1 MRRLGLLFLALS
13 FVLGCLAGVKDR
25 WRLHPP
31 FAYRIVKMAETPTR
45 VYLQAQAQPVN
56 PEAGGYSENYSFLYV
71 YDKDE
76 ESMQPLTRQ
85 QGLGGDIVD
94 CMAYNS
100 AGSYLLVAYSD
111 GKIDLL
117 HDDGRIVPIRGL
129 ESASIAGSKHVNDI
143 CFHPQ
148 SHRAWLATDFGWVEI
163 NDEKAEIADS
173 RRYGTVLH
181 GAACTGDRFIVFT
194 DDQALWAPM
203 SSRRSSL
210 ADFQV
215 IEELASPRF
224 PMPLNDGFAYTANGK
239 GLYKVTPSPEGWNMP
254 ERLGGGTVPYVVEAR
269 EGWFISGDYAVRNL
283 KSDGSLS
290 TVDIAPEDRNKAIV
304 SRDFSQFW
312 TADTQ
317 GLSSKKLNGE
327 DWKNLTDPMRPD
339 APRVFTSR
347 SFASHPEQGLLTL
360 QHGVDRVFAS
370 NKVKREMLLDAF
382 DGLRWQPV
390 VFSGSPVMQPNGI
403 ILDPDNPN
411 IAYVGTYYSGLVRF
425 DITGKEPTMRFSHPA
440 DPAAQESGFH
450 AVVPDQQRWEEYC
463 NFAPPGFDGEGNL
476 WTAYHEYDPTGA
488 EGLWVWPAV
497 ARKAG
502 DPSGL
507 THFEVENYEGE
518 FSHIVLPLKHKDNRN
533 LVLLTAATYEAPLL
547 IVDHGGTLYDASD
560 DRVISI
566 TAPIDRDGA
575 AVPMTF
581 IHCLYEDPATGRIW
595 VGTSDG
601 VFNFSLSGAV
611 AGSENI
617 VRPKVDRN
625 DGTNLA
631 DYLLDGVPVNAIL
644 DFRGKKW
651 FATDG
656 AGLVCTSA
664 DGTQVAATWTS
675 EESDLPD
682 NSLYALSAMSDGKT
696 LMVSTGHGL
705 ASLTTDIAAD
715 SSTDGGELTVYPNPA
730 RPNYLGWIHIE
741 GMEEGARVKIT
752 DAAGRLVKDLGDTE
766 GGEARWDAT
775 DGAGQTVADGVY
787 YIFSSGPSGEM
798 RSKVL
803 IVNPK

>member
-1 MRRLGLLFLALS
+1 MKRLGLLFLALG
-13 FVLGCLAGVKDR
+13 FVLGCLAGPKGR

-31 FAYRIVKMAETPTR
+31 FAYRIVKMVETPAR

-56 PEAGGYSENYSFLYV
+56 PEAGGFSENYSFLYA
-71 YDKDE
+71 YDKE
-76 ESMQPLTRQ
+76 AGSLQPLTRQ

-100 AGSYLLVAYSD
+100 AGEYLLVAYSE

-117 HDDGRIVPIRGL
+117 RDDGRIVPVRGL
-129 ESASIAGSKHVNDI
+129 ESASVAGSRRVNDI
-143 CFHPQ
+143 SFHPQ

-173 RRYGTVLH
+173 RRYGTSLQ
-181 GAACTGDRFIVFT
+181 GAARSGDRFIVFT
-194 DDQALWAPM
+194 DEAALWAPM
-203 SSRRSSL
+203 SARRSSL

-215 IEELASPRF
+215 IEGVVSPRL
-224 PMPLNDGFAYTANGK
+224 PMIIEDGFAYSENRSGIH
-239 GLYKVTPSPEGWNMP
+239 KVTQSSEGWNAP
-254 ERLGGGTVPYVVEAR
+254 QRLAGGTIPYVAQAR
-269 EGWFISGDYAVRNL
+269 DGWFISGDYALRNL
-283 KSDGSLS
+283 RSDGALS
-290 TVDIAPEDRNKAIV
+290 SADLDPEDRGKAIV
-304 SRDFSQFW
+304 SRDFSLFW
-312 TADTQ
+312 TADPQ
-317 GLSSKKLNGE
+317 GLGSKKLE
-327 DWKNLTDPMRPD
+327 EKAWRNLTGPLPPD

-347 SFASHPEQGLLTL
+347 SIVSHPEKGGLAL
-360 QHGVDRVFAS
+360 QHGVDRVFSS

-382 DGLRWQPV
+382 DGSRWQPIG
-390 VFSGSPVMQPNGI
+390 FSGSPVMQPNGI
-403 ILDPDNPN
+403 ALDPDNPD
-411 IAYVGTYYSGLVRF
+411 IAYVGTYYNGLVRF
-425 DITGKEPTMRFSHPA
+425 DITGKEPTLRFSHPA

-488 EGLWVWPAV
+488 EGLWVWPAA

-547 IVDHGGTLYDASD
+547 IVDHGGTLSDATD

-566 TAPIDRDGA
+566 TDPVDRDGA

-581 IHCLYEDPATGRIW
+581 IHCLYEDPATGRVW
-595 VGTSDG
+595 TGTSEG
-601 VFNFSLSGAV
+601 VFNFMPSEMLT
-611 AGSENI
+611 GSESV
-617 VRPKVDRN
+617 VRPKVDRK

-631 DYLLDGVPVNAIL
+631 DYLLDGVPVNAII
-644 DFRGKKW
+644 DFQGRKW

-675 EESDLPD
+675 EDSDLPD
-682 NSLYALSAMSDGKT
+682 NSLYALGAMADGKT

-705 ASLTTDIAAD
+705 ASLTTDIEAAAGN
-715 SSTDGGELTVYPNPA
+715 DGGKLTVYPNPA
-730 RPNYLGWIHIE
+730 RPEYLGWIHIE
-741 GMEEGARVKIT
+741 GMEDGARVKIT
-752 DAAGRLVKDLGDTE
+752 DAKGRLVKDLGETE

-775 DGAGQTVADGVY
+775 DGSGNIVADGVY
-787 YIFSSGPSGEM
+787 LIFASGPSGE
-798 RSKVL
+798 RRGKVL